1 MGRLKSFFKT
11 TLLGGFLVV
20 IPVVLLIFVLYGLY
34 NFVADNI
41 RPITQLL
48 IETAQLNEYVASIIA
63 IGIILLLFFIVG
75 LLVKTSVGHYTY
87 SFFDEKILKRIPFYK
102 IIKETVIQLFSSD
115 RNFFKSVALVNL
127 FCNETLVTAFITDEH
142 PDGSYTVFVP
152 SGPAPTAGF
161 VYHLKGE
168 FVHIIDYPVD
178 QALRTI
184 ISMGAG
190 SKDLVE
196 LLNKKKIDK

>member
-1 MGRLKSFFKT
+1 MGGLKSFIKT

-20 IPVVLLIFVLYGLY
+20 IPVVLVIFIINGLY
-34 NFVADNI
+34 NFITDKI

-48 IETAQLNEYVASIIA
+48 VYTAQMNEYVASILA
-63 IGIILLLFFIVG
+63 ALIILLLFFIVG
-75 LLVKTSVGHYTY
+75 LTVKTKVGHYTY
-87 SFFDEKILKRIPFYK
+87 SLFDEKILKRIPFYS
-102 IIKETVIQLFSSD
+102 IIKETVVQLFSSD
-115 RNFFKSVALVNL
+115 KNFFKSVALVNL

-196 LLNKKKIDK
+196 LLNKKRINK

>member
-1 MGRLKSFFKT
+1 MDPNSHYEAAGIERRTVSLVQQSCVRFQVRQRL
-11 TLLGGFLVV
+11 
-20 IPVVLLIFVLYGLY
+20 
-34 NFVADNI
+34 
-41 RPITQLL
+41 
-48 IETAQLNEYVASIIA
+48 
-63 IGIILLLFFIVG
+63 
-75 LLVKTSVGHYTY
+75 
-87 SFFDEKILKRIPFYK
+87 LK
-102 IIKETVIQLFSSD
+102 QS
-115 RNFFKSVALVNL
+115 
-127 FCNETLVTAFITDEH
+127 
-142 PDGSYTVFVP
+142 VFVP

-196 LLNKKKIDK
+196 LLNKKRINK